1 MHIMVRN
8 DRARAALFLLICS
21 VLVFCGCSK
30 STKADSS
37 TGVSAGA
44 GSGYGAAG
52 ASGTSG
58 AGSASGAAGSAGG
71 NSFSGGN
78 SAEKSNII
86 VGFSQIGAESAWR
99 TCHTE
104 SVIKAAQDAG
114 IQLLYANA
122 EQKQENQ
129 IKAIRSFIV
138 YQVDVI
144 VFVPIVSDGWDN
156 VLKEAKEAGIPVI
169 IVDRKIRT
177 SDESLYAGFIG
188 SDGYTEGCSAAKF
201 LLKKYEDEIAA
212 YKAGRQNK
220 VMNILELRGTDG
232 SSMTDDRWL
241 GFRDVIKDY
250 ECFDIV
256 YSETGDFLRSRG
268 KEIAQ
273 KLMAASGGKL
283 VVDGKPIDIIYS
295 HNDPMTLGF
304 IEVLKD
310 YNIDPGKD
318 VTIVSIDA
326 EQEAINLMK
335 SGKINCVVECN
346 PKFGPQVME
355 LVQTLVSGGQIPR
368 VTNTEEEVFNEF
380 QNFGTIAPRG
390 Y

>member
-8 DRARAALFLLICS
+8 DRLRAALVLLICS
-21 VLVFCGCSK
+21 VLAISGCSK
-30 STKADSS
+30 KA
-37 TGVSAGA
+37 A
-44 GSGYGAAG
+44 GSGADRTGG
-52 ASGTSG
+52 EVSSG
-58 AGSASGAAGSAGG
+58 AGSASGLAGG
-71 NSFSGGN
+71 DG
-78 SAEKSNII
+78 AEKNSII

-201 LLKKYEDEIAA
+201 LLRKYEDEIAA
-212 YKAGRQNK
+212 FRAGRLNR
-220 VMNILELRGTDG
+220 VLNILELRGTDG

-273 KLMAASGGKL
+273 KLMAESGGKL

-304 IEVLKD
+304 IEVLRD
-310 YNIDPGKD
+310 YSFDPGKD

-326 EQEAINLMK
+326 EQEAIDLMK

-368 VTNTEEEVFNEF
+368 VTNTVEQVFNEF